1 MKYMLF
7 SVLVLLVG
15 ILTVPNAFADGGDF
29 YLTYIPTS
37 DYPMYETWLQDRDI
51 FETHIGDLNY
61 FFKLPH
67 NVEIIIADK
76 SFHPDCEYPNAFY
89 GNSKILICYELIYDT
104 DNRFT
109 QYYER
114 QNMGTSGLND
124 SVENVIENTLY
135 HELGHALIDIYDLP
149 ITGLEEDV
157 ADQFAAYFALQF
169 PYRDDPENE
178 IGRNVVIESAWDY
191 HLLSVY
197 YPDLTPSHFA
207 DTHSLNEQRFFN
219 LACWTYGAYPN
230 DSQWMLDKGWIT
242 EHRVVW
248 CEGEYEKIVQFWN
261 CQPVFQEGVISA
273 SALSSCP
280 ASSGDF
286 DPSGIIFLVI
296 VSVII
301 GVVIAVIKS
310 RKKTSIAPLAQQ
322 PKITCRNCNHLNRST
337 SKVCAKCGNSVYH
350 IYSRIKTPVKGKN
363 KLKITCRNCNHLNRS
378 TSKVCAKCGTPI

>member
-1 MKYMLF
+1 MRFLIL
-7 SVLVLLVG
+7 SVLALLAG

-37 DYPMYETWLQDRDI
+37 DYLTYETWLQDRDI
-51 FETHIGDLNY
+51 FEIHIMTLNN

-67 NVEIIIADK
+67 DVEIIIAD
-76 SFHPDCEYPNAFY
+76 SSYAPDCEYPNAFY
-89 GNSKILICYELIYDT
+89 ADSKILICYELIADT
-104 DNRFT
+104 EYRFE

-114 QNMGTSGLND
+114 QSGYDWTTQEQIDRLND

-135 HELGHALIDIYDLP
+135 HELGHALIDIYGLP
-149 ITGLEEDV
+149 TTGLEENV

-169 PYRDDPENE
+169 PYQDDPKNT
-178 IGRNVVIESAWDY
+178 IGQSVVLDTAWDY
-191 HLLSVY
+191 YLISEE

-207 DTHSLNEQRFFN
+207 DTHSLNEQRFYN

-230 DSQWMLDKGWIT
+230 DSQWMLD
-242 EHRVVW
+242 EEFALADRA
-248 CEGEYEKIVQFWN
+248 EYECEDDYQDMVQFWN
-261 CQPVFQEGVISA
+261 CQPVFQEGVIPA

-280 ASSGDF
+280 VSSGGF

-301 GVVIAVIKS
+301 GVVIAIIKS

-337 SKVCAKCGNSVYH
+337 SKVCAKCG
-350 IYSRIKTPVKGKN
+350 
-363 KLKITCRNCNHLNRS
+363 
-378 TSKVCAKCGTPI
+378 TSI

>member
-1 MKYMLF
+1 MRFLLL
-7 SVLVLLVG
+7 SVLVFLVG

-37 DYPMYETWLQDRDI
+37 DYPTYEAWLQDRDI
-51 FETHIGDLNY
+51 FEIHIVTLNN

-67 NVEIIIADK
+67 DAEIIIADK
-76 SFHPDCEYPNAFY
+76 SFHPDCEYPNALY
-89 GNSKILICYELIYDT
+89 VDSMIVICYELIADT
-104 DNRFT
+104 HYRFE

-114 QNMGTSGLND
+114 ENLDIVRLND
-124 SVENVIENTLY
+124 SLEHVIENTLY

-169 PYRDDPENE
+169 PYQDDPQNT
-178 IGRNVVIESAWDY
+178 IGQSVVLDTAW
-191 HLLSVY
+191 HWWLISEA

-207 DTHSLNEQRFFN
+207 DTHSLNEQRFYN

-230 DSQWMLDKGWIT
+230 DSQWMLDREFGLADRA
-242 EHRVVW
+242 ENW
-248 CEGEYEKIVQFWN
+248 CEEEYQKIVQFWN
-261 CQPVFQEGVISA
+261 CQPVFQEGVIPA
-273 SALSSCP
+273 WTCP
-280 ASSGDF
+280 VSSGGF

-310 RKKTSIAPLAQQ
+310 RKKTPIAPLIQQ

-337 SKVCAKCGNSVYH
+337 SKVCAKCG
-350 IYSRIKTPVKGKN
+350 TPV
-363 KLKITCRNCNHLNRS
+363 
-378 TSKVCAKCGTPI
+378 

>member
-1 MKYMLF
+1 MQFLLF

-37 DYPMYETWLQDRDI
+37 DYPTYETWLQDRDI
-51 FETHIGDLNY
+51 FETHIVDLNN

-67 NVEIIIADK
+67 DVEIIIADK
-76 SFHPDCEYPNAFY
+76 SYFPDCEYPNAFY
-89 GNSKILICYELIYDT
+89 GGSMIVICYELIDDT
-104 DNRFT
+104 KYRFG

-135 HELGHALIDIYDLP
+135 HELGHALIDIYELP

-207 DTHSLNEQRFFN
+207 DTHSLNEQRFYN
-219 LACWTYGAYPN
+219 LACWTYGADPN
-230 DSQWMLDKGWIT
+230 DSQWMLDKGWIA
-242 EHRVVW
+242 EHRVDR
-248 CEGEYEKIVQFWN
+248 CEGEYEDIVQFWN
-261 CQPVFQEGVISA
+261 CQPVFQEGVIDGFV
-273 SALSSCP
+273 LSSCP
-280 ASSGDF
+280 SSSGGF
-286 DPSGIIFLVI
+286 EWIMILIP
-296 VSVII
+296 VII
-301 GVVIAVIKS
+301 IVVVVVAIRS
-310 RKKTSIAPLAQQ
+310 RKKTSIAPLAQR

-350 IYSRIKTPVKGKN
+350 IYSRIKTPVKGKDR
-363 KLKITCRNCNHLNRS
+363 LKITCRNCNHLNRS
-378 TSKVCAKCGTPI
+378 TSKVCAKCGIPI

>member
-1 MKYMLF
+1 MRFLIL
-7 SVLVLLVG
+7 SLLVFLVG

-37 DYPMYETWLQDRDI
+37 DYPTYETWLQDHDI

-89 GNSKILICYELIYDT
+89 GGSVILICYELIDDT
-104 DNRFT
+104 NYRFT

-114 QNMGTSGLND
+114 QNMETRGLND
-124 SVENVIENTLY
+124 SLKNVIENTLY

-149 ITGLEEDV
+149 ITGLQEDV
-157 ADQFAAYFALQF
+157 ADQFASYFALQF
-169 PYRDDPENE
+169 PYPDDPENT
-178 IGRNVVIESAWDY
+178 IGRNVVLESAWDY
-191 HLLSVY
+191 HLISVY

-207 DTHSLNEQRFFN
+207 DTHSLNEQRFYN

-230 DSQWMLDKGWIT
+230 DSQWMLDKGWVAG
-242 EHRVVW
+242 HRVAG
-248 CEGEYEKIVQFWN
+248 CGSEYEKIVQFWN
-261 CQPVFQEGVISA
+261 CQPVFQEGVIPA

-280 ASSGDF
+280 VSSGGF

-310 RKKTSIAPLAQQ
+310 RKKTPIAPLIQQ

-350 IYSRIKTPVKGKN
+350 IYSRIKTPVKGKD

-378 TSKVCAKCGTPI
+378 TSKVCAKCGTSI